1 MVVRKLSCFEI
12 AAFFCLLYRWKKK
25 RRQFQSKKVFQ
36 LPWVAFLYCLYFRK
50 GMQPM
55 LFSDGTV
62 LCTSLQS
69 TLLRMIKEMQKISVT
84 NKGTRQKRKTDEN
97 VARNGLIYENTH
109 LSLQNVSVDF
119 LHFVLAKLSILRF
132 FDNFSLASALSAWT
146 DFCH

>member
-1 MVVRKLSCFEI
+1 
-12 AAFFCLLYRWKKK
+12 
-25 RRQFQSKKVFQ
+25 
-36 LPWVAFLYCLYFRK
+36 
-50 GMQPM
+50 MQPM

-84 NKGTRQKRKTDEN
+84 NNGTRQKRKTDEN

-132 FDNFSLASALSAWT
+132 FDNFSLASALSA
-146 DFCH
+146 